1 MWIKEEYN
9 NVYVYRKHRKHT
21 QLIYEEEYNSYLFY
35 IDNNNDILLEEDDYF
50 TLPDYIKSK
59 YI

>member
-1 MWIKEEYN
+1 MWIK
-9 NVYVYRKHRKHT
+9 
-21 QLIYEEEYNSYLFY
+21 EEYNSYLFY